1 MNRTTH
7 RTETNIQ
14 EKTQRNTEIQDVIL
28 KESMDKN
35 VFETNSVEQLASCLE
50 WDKFDSLTSP
60 HTIWTSVSLAK
71 NMKL

>member
-28 KESMDKN
+28 MESVDKN

-50 WDKFDSLTSP
+50 
-60 HTIWTSVSLAK
+60 
-71 NMKL
+71 